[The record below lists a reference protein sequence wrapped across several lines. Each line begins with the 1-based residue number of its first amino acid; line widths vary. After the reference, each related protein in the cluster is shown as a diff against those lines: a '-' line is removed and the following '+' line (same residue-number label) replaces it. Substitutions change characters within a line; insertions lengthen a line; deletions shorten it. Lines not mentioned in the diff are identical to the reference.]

1 MLTECP
7 YSQITLLTIKRKVK
21 LSFIKRENLTIKS
34 VYNGIDSKSTGNIYR
49 LIIY

>member
-7 YSQITLLTIKRKVK
+7 YSQITLLTVKRKVN
-21 LSFIKRENLTIKS
+21 LSFDKRENLTLKS
-34 VYNGIDSKSTGNIYR
+34 VYNGIAKVQAIYTR